1 MTTAESKPAGVSS
14 DGAPVRVRLL
24 GSFDVDVGGR
34 PVSGSAWR
42 LRKASELVRILALAP
57 GHRLHRETL
66 MEQLWPDRPLEAAS
80 NNLHQAIRAARAA
93 IGPTDDAGR
102 RMLVLRE
109 GTVSLC
115 PAGNL
120 WVDAAAFTAAV
131 REASR
136 GVDDLDDLLA
146 ARELYRGEPLP
157 DDRYADWAVGF
168 RENLA
173 QDHLAVLARIA

>member
-120 WVDAAAFTAAV
+120 WVDAAAFDGGGAQFESGRRRPRRPHRRTRALSRRATA
-131 REASR
+131 R
-136 GVDDLDDLLA
+136 
-146 ARELYRGEPLP
+146 
-157 DDRYADWAVGF
+157 
-168 RENLA
+168 
-173 QDHLAVLARIA
+173 